1 MQLQLRAPDSGH
13 YEVASEVG
21 AENWAIVC
29 SLVETTKLNA
39 IEPFAYLRD
48 VLQRMLDGHPMGRLD
63 DLLPWNWRPITPAN

>member
-1 MQLQLRAPDSGH
+1 MARFTTTLTRSATST
-13 YEVASEVG
+13 A
-21 AENWAIVC
+21 
-29 SLVETTKLNA
+29 TKLNA